1 MHVPK
6 TLSTLDFI
14 EFIALFGQCILKV
27 FFYYNKK
34 IEYDY
39 LTKIYG
45 PNTQECQWLDYFN
58 CQTFLILDTNLSDY
72 LPSDK
77 KSDYSVSKFKIVR
90 QFTLRHFQTFG
101 PIIFLR
107 YPRSL
112 IENRSV
118 KFSGKFATNFNDFR
132 CIETLFLHIK
142 KRLNN

>member
-45 PNTQECQWLDYFN
+45 PNTQECQM
-58 CQTFLILDTNLSDY
+58 
-72 LPSDK
+72 
-77 KSDYSVSKFKIVR
+77 
-90 QFTLRHFQTFG
+90 
-101 PIIFLR
+101 
-107 YPRSL
+107 
-112 IENRSV
+112 V
-118 KFSGKFATNFNDFR
+118 K
-132 CIETLFLHIK
+132 LF
-142 KRLNN
+142 